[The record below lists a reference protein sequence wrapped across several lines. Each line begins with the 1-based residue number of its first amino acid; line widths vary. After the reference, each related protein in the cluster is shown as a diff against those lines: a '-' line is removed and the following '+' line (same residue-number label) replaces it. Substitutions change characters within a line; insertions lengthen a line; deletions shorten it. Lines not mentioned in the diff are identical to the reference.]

1 MALDCEMVGT
11 EEDGSGAMCARVCIV
26 DTRGSVL
33 LSTFVAPDRP
43 ITDHRTKL
51 TGVDPGSLVGA
62 PSLREVRTA
71 VLAVLNGSKRTAAD
85 DDKALLVG
93 HDLQHDLECL
103 GIKWPGRLCR
113 DTARHPPL
121 QRHTHAP
128 FKLRTLAADHL
139 GESIQREG
147 VAHDPRE
154 DAWAAM
160 RLYLGASALCRAHRG
175 GGGESRA
182 EDRVGRTRAEDR
194 VGRARA
200 TARGCA
206 PTAGRGGRSRR
217 SRRRGLDAGAGI
229 SSRVRGFRAPDARGR
244 PGSTRLPSRLR
255 PSHRGRRCGIPPTR
269 TRPRSD
275 DDDGRGED
283 IMAWRGERSRR
294 DDSIL

>member
-26 DTRGSVL
+26 DVRGSVL

-51 TGVDPGSLVGA
+51 TGVDPGSSSERRACARSERPCSPCSTDPSA
-62 PSLREVRTA
+62 PPPTTTKLSSWATTCNTTSSA
-71 VLAVLNGSKRTAAD
+71 WASSG
-85 DDKALLVG
+85 
-93 HDLQHDLECL
+93 
-103 GIKWPGRLCR
+103 PGGCAGTPRGTHRCSV
-113 DTARHPPL
+113 
-121 QRHTHAP
+121 THAP

-147 VAHDPRE
+147 WRTTAGGRVGGDAAVPRGI
-154 DAWAAM
+154 
-160 RLYLGASALCRAHRG
+160 GAL
-175 GGGESRA
+175 SRA
-182 EDRVGRTRAEDR
+182 SRRGAGRVGREDRVGRTRAEDR

-229 SSRVRGFRAPDARGR
+229 SSRVRGFRAPDARGDPR
-244 PGSTRLPSRLR
+244 STRLPSRLR
-255 PSHRGRRCGIPPTR
+255 HPTEVAVAGIPPTR

-283 IMAWRGERSRR
+283 IMVARR
-294 DDSIL
+294 TI

>member
-1 MALDCEMVGT
+1 
-11 EEDGSGAMCARVCIV
+11 MCARVCIV
-26 DTRGSVL
+26 DVRGSVL

-62 PSLREVRTA
+62 PSLREVGTA

-175 GGGESRA
+175 GG
-182 EDRVGRTRAEDR
+182 RVGRRIGWEGLGRRIGWEGLGRPGAGLCADGGARRA
-194 VGRARA
+194 VA
-200 TARGCA
+200 TVPA
-206 PTAGRGGRSRR
+206 PRFRCWCG
-217 SRRRGLDAGAGI
+217 DFIAGAGI
-229 SSRVRGFRAPDARGR
+229 SSAGREGETRVDSVAKSASP
-244 PGSTRLPSRLR
+244 
-255 PSHRGRRCGIPPTR
+255 IPP
-269 TRPRSD
+269 RSPL
-275 DDDGRGED
+275 
-283 IMAWRGERSRR
+283 R
-294 DDSIL
+294 DSTNAYASPQR